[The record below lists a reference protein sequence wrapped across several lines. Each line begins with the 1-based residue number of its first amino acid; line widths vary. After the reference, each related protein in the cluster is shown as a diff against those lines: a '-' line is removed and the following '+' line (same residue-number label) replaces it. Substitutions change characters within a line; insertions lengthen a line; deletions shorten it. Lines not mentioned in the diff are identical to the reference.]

1 MRFILRFFGF
11 AAALGSLM
19 LVSGSLAAGILLWQ
33 LSADLPDHAELA
45 RYEPA
50 VTTRLHDADGTII
63 AEYARE
69 NRLYIPLAAVP
80 QRIVAAFLSAEDQ
93 HFYEHGGIDPK
104 GIGRAFLA
112 NLTSDAGRP
121 QGAST
126 ITQQVAKNL
135 LLSREQTYS
144 RKLKEILLAF
154 RIEETF
160 SKDRILELYLNEIY
174 FGMGHYGIASAAL
187 GYFDKSVHELS
198 LAEAAYLAA
207 LPKGPNNY
215 HPFRQPDAAVA
226 RRNWV
231 LERMAANGHIG
242 QEEADIAMEE
252 AFVVS
257 PRRVS
262 PHETQATYFAEEVR
276 RELAN
281 RYGEATLYEGGL
293 SVRTTL
299 DPKMQSA
306 ARKSLVDG
314 LVRFDESRGW
324 RGTETRL
331 ASIAGDW
338 GLVLAELP
346 ASEDIHPWQQAVV
359 LSVDAKGAHIGLRP
373 DRDAAGA
380 IEAARRKGRIAT
392 RGIRWTGKS
401 RVSDVLRIGDV
412 IHVEPIKKATNE
424 YRLRQI
430 PEISGGLVAMEPDTG
445 RIRAMVGGFSF
456 SRNEFNRVTQAWRQ
470 PGSTFK
476 AIVYAAALDSG
487 YTPSSLILDAPL
499 SIEQGAGQAP
509 WSPGNHN
516 GRYDGPSTL
525 RMGLERS
532 KNVMTVRLAREVGMP
547 LVSDYAR
554 RLGVQDD
561 LPPLLAM
568 SLGAGE
574 TTVLRMTTAY
584 AMFVNGGRY
593 IRPTLIEHIQDRH
606 GKTIFRH
613 DQRACTGCAAASWRN
628 QVVPRLADKAEQVID
643 PLTAYQV
650 TSLLEGVVERTLGRV
665 FSGFDR
671 PLAGKTG
678 TTNDAKDLWFVGS
691 TPELAVGVFLGYD
704 RPRSLGKSAYG
715 SVHAAPIVRAFLEQA
730 LAGTP
735 RTAFRVPA
743 GIKLVPVDPYTGR
756 RNVPGAGA
764 ILEAFKPGT
773 EPPLEE
779 LPASARIQF
788 DRQCAHH
795 LGEDETIHMM
805 REEQMTCALRP
816 RSSLAKPF
824 ERLST

>member
-1 MRFILRFFGF
+1 MHFVLRFLGF
-11 AAALGSLM
+11 ATALASLL
-19 LVSGSLAAGILLWQ
+19 LVSGSLAVGALLLH

-50 VTTRLHDADGTII
+50 VTTRLHAADGRII

-69 NRLYIPLAAVP
+69 NRLYLPLAAVP
-80 QRIVAAFLSAEDQ
+80 QRIVDAFLSAEDRN
-93 HFYEHGGIDPK
+93 FYEHNGIDPK
-104 GIGRAFLA
+104 GIGRALFA
-112 NLTSDAGRP
+112 NLAGDAGRP

-144 RKLKEILLAF
+144 RKIKEILLAF

-160 SKDRILELYLNEIY
+160 GKDRILELYLNEIY
-174 FGMGHYGIASAAL
+174 FGMGHYGVAAAAL

-215 HPFRQPDAAVA
+215 HPFRQPEAAIA

-231 LERMAANGHIG
+231 LERMAANGYVG
-242 QEEADIAMEE
+242 QEEADVAMEE

-257 PRRVS
+257 PRSVS
-262 PHETQATYFAEEVR
+262 PHETQAGYFAEEVR
-276 RELAN
+276 RELAS

-299 DPKMQSA
+299 DPKMQEA

-314 LVRFDESRGW
+314 LVRFDEARGW
-324 RGTETRL
+324 RGAETRL
-331 ASIAGDW
+331 ASVAGDW
-338 GLVLAELP
+338 GARLAELP
-346 ASEDIHPWQQAVV
+346 ALDDIRPWRQAVV
-359 LSVDAKGAHIGLRP
+359 LAVDAKGARIGLRP

-380 IEAARRKGRIAT
+380 VGTARLTGRITAQ
-392 RGIRWTGKS
+392 GIRWTRKS
-401 RVSDVLRIGDV
+401 RVGDVLRVGDV
-412 IHVEPIKKATNE
+412 IHAELVGKGSNE

-430 PEISGGLVAMEPDTG
+430 PEISGALVALEPDTG

-456 SRNEFNRVTQAWRQ
+456 SQNEFNRAIQAWRQ

-476 AIVYAAALDSG
+476 AIVYAAALDAG
-487 YTPSSLILDAPL
+487 YTPSSLVLDAPL
-499 SIEQGAGQAP
+499 SIDQGAAQAP

-525 RMGLERS
+525 RTGLERS
-532 KNVMTVRLAREVGMP
+532 KNVMTVRLARDVGMP
-547 LVSDYAR
+547 RVADYAR

-568 SLGAGE
+568 ALGSGE
-574 TTVLRMTTAY
+574 TTVLRMTAAY

-593 IRPTLIEHIQDRH
+593 IRPTLIDYIQDRH
-606 GKTIFRH
+606 GRTIFRH
-613 DQRACTGCAAASWRN
+613 DRRACSGCSASAWRN
-628 QVVPRLADKAEQVID
+628 QGIPKPADEAEQVID

-650 TSLLEGVVERTLGRV
+650 TSLLEGVVERTLPRV

-704 RPRSLGKSAYG
+704 RPRSLGRSAYG
-715 SVHAAPIVRAFLEQA
+715 SGHAAPIVRAFLEQA
-730 LAGTP
+730 LAGKP

-743 GIKLVPVDPYTGR
+743 GIKLIPVDPATGVR
-756 RNVPGAGA
+756 SASGAGA

-773 EPPLEE
+773 EPPDASPSPVAEPI
-779 LPASARIQF
+779 PADVPAREAYSPPGPIYF
-788 DRQCAHH
+788 R
-795 LGEDETIHMM
+795 
-805 REEQMTCALRP
+805 
-816 RSSLAKPF
+816 
-824 ERLST
+824 

>member
-1 MRFILRFFGF
+1 MRFVLRFFGF
-11 AAALGSLM
+11 AVTLASL
-19 LVSGSLAAGILLWQ
+19 LLISGSMAAGILLWH
-33 LSADLPDHAELA
+33 LSAGLPDHAELA

-50 VTTRLHDADGTII
+50 VTTRLHAADGRII

-69 NRLYIPLAAVP
+69 NRLYLSLSMVP
-80 QRIVAAFLSAEDQ
+80 QRVVAAFLSAEDR
-93 HFYEHGGIDPK
+93 HFYEHNGIDPK
-104 GIGRAFLA
+104 GIGRALLA
-112 NLTSDAGRP
+112 NLAGDAGRP

-144 RKLKEILLAF
+144 RKIKEIILAF

-160 SKDRILELYLNEIY
+160 SKERILELYLNEIY
-174 FGMGHYGIASAAL
+174 FGMGHYGIAAAAL

-215 HPFRQPDAAVA
+215 HPYRRREAAVA

-231 LERMAANGHIG
+231 LERMAANGTITPA
-242 QEEADIAMEE
+242 QAAAAMAEALT
-252 AFVVS
+252 VN
-257 PRRVS
+257 PRSVS
-262 PHETQATYFAEEVR
+262 PHEAQAGYFAEEVR
-276 RELAN
+276 RELAS
-281 RYGEATLYEGGL
+281 RYGEKTLYEGGL

-299 DPKMQSA
+299 DPKIQVA
-306 ARKSLVDG
+306 ARHSLVDG
-314 LVRFDESRGW
+314 LVRFDEARGW

-331 ASIAGDW
+331 PSVEGDW
-338 GLVLAELP
+338 GLRLAELP
-346 ASEDIHPWQQAVV
+346 AFEDIRPWQQAVV
-359 LSVDAKGAHIGLRP
+359 LAVDPKGARIGLRP
-373 DRDAAGA
+373 DQDAGGA
-380 IEAARRKGRIAT
+380 IEAARRTGRITAQ
-392 RGIRWTGKS
+392 GIRWTRKS
-401 RVSDVLRIGDV
+401 RVSDILRVGDV
-412 IHVEPIKKATNE
+412 IHVEPIRKGTAE

-430 PEISGGLVAMEPDTG
+430 PEISGALVALEPDTG

-456 SRNEFNRVTQAWRQ
+456 SQNEFNRVTQAWRQ

-476 AIVYAAALDSG
+476 AVVYAAALDSG
-487 YTPSSLILDAPL
+487 YTPSSLVLDAPL
-499 SIEQGAGQAP
+499 SIDQGAGQVP

-516 GRYDGPSTL
+516 GRYEGPSTL
-525 RMGLERS
+525 RVGLERS
-532 KNVMTVRLAREVGMP
+532 KNVMTVRLARDIGMP
-547 LVSDYAR
+547 LVAEYAR

-568 SLGAGE
+568 ALGAGE

-593 IRPTLIEHIQDRH
+593 VRPTLIEHIQDRH

-613 DQRACTGCAAASWRN
+613 DRRACSGCSASSWRN
-628 QVVPRLADKAEQVID
+628 QGVPSLEDRAEQVID

-650 TSLLEGVVERTLGRV
+650 TSLLEGVVERTLPRV
-665 FSGFDR
+665 FAGLGR

-715 SVHAAPIVRAFLEQA
+715 SVHAAPIVRAFLGQA
-730 LAGTP
+730 LAGKP
-735 RTAFRVPA
+735 PSVFRVPP
-743 GIKLVPVDPYTGR
+743 GIKLIPVDPRTGVR
-756 RNVPGAGA
+756 SASGAGA

-773 EPPLEE
+773 APPDAEPP
-779 LPASARIQF
+779 PAAGWGPA
-788 DRQCAHH
+788 DAP
-795 LGEDETIHMM
+795 T
-805 REEQMTCALRP
+805 REAYAPPGPVYLR
-816 RSSLAKPF
+816 
-824 ERLST
+824 

>member
-1 MRFILRFFGF
+1 MRFVLRFLGF
-11 AAALGSLM
+11 ATALASLV
-19 LVSGSLAAGILLWQ
+19 LVSGLLAVGILLWH

-50 VTTRLHDADGTII
+50 VTTRLHAADGRVI

-69 NRLYIPLAAVP
+69 NRLYLPLAAVP
-80 QRIVAAFLSAEDQ
+80 QRIVAAFLSAEDRD
-93 HFYEHGGIDPK
+93 FYEHNGIDPK
-104 GIGRAFLA
+104 GIGRALLA
-112 NLTSDAGRP
+112 NLAGDADRP

-144 RKLKEILLAF
+144 RKVKEILLAF
-154 RIEETF
+154 RIEESF

-174 FGMGHYGIASAAL
+174 FGMGHYGIAAAAL

-215 HPFRQPDAAVA
+215 HPFRQPEAAMA

-242 QEEADIAMEE
+242 RDEADVAMEE
-252 AFVVS
+252 AFVVN
-257 PRRVS
+257 PRSVS
-262 PHETQATYFAEEVR
+262 PHEIQAGYFAEEVR
-276 RELAN
+276 RELAH
-281 RYGEATLYEGGL
+281 RYGEAALYEGGL

-299 DPKMQSA
+299 DPRMQAA
-306 ARKSLVDG
+306 ARRSLIDG
-314 LVRFDESRGW
+314 LVRFDEARGW

-331 ASIAGDW
+331 ASVDGDW
-338 GLVLAELP
+338 GARLAELP
-346 ASEDIHPWQQAVV
+346 ALEDIRPWRQAVV
-359 LSVDAKGAHIGLRP
+359 LAVDAKGARVGLRP
-373 DRDAAGA
+373 DRDASGA
-380 IEAARRKGRIAT
+380 IEAARHTGRIASQ
-392 RGIRWTGKS
+392 GIRWTGKS
-401 RVSDVLRIGDV
+401 RVGDILRVGDV
-412 IHVEPIKKATNE
+412 VHVEPIKKATDG

-430 PEISGGLVAMEPDTG
+430 PEISGALVALEPDTG

-456 SRNEFNRVTQAWRQ
+456 SQNEFNRVTQAWRQ

-487 YTPSSLILDAPL
+487 YTPSSLALDAPL
-499 SIEQGAGQAP
+499 TIGQGAGQAP

-532 KNVMTVRLAREVGMP
+532 KNVMTVRLARDVGMP
-547 LVSDYAR
+547 RVANYAR
-554 RLGVQDD
+554 RLGIQDD

-568 SLGAGE
+568 ALGSGE

-593 IRPTLIEHIQDRH
+593 IRPTLIDHIQDRH

-613 DQRACTGCAAASWRN
+613 DRRACTGCATSSWRD
-628 QVVPRLADKAEQVID
+628 QGIPRLADDAEQVID

-650 TSLLEGVVERTLGRV
+650 ISLLEGVVERTLPRV

-704 RPRSLGKSAYG
+704 RPRSLGRSAYG

-730 LAGTP
+730 LAGKP
-735 RTAFRVPA
+735 DTAFRVPA
-743 GIKLVPVDPYTGR
+743 GIKLIPVDPHTGQR
-756 RNVPGAGA
+756 SGPGAGA

-773 EPPLEE
+773 EPPVAV
-779 LPASARIQF
+779 PAPVADRVPDDASARE
-788 DRQCAHH
+788 AYAPS
-795 LGEDETIHMM
+795 G
-805 REEQMTCALRP
+805 
-816 RSSLAKPF
+816 
-824 ERLST
+824 STYFR

>member
-1 MRFILRFFGF
+1 MRFVLRFSGF
-11 AAALGSLM
+11 AMALASLV
-19 LVSGSLAAGILLWQ
+19 LVSGSLAVGILLWH

-50 VTTRLHDADGTII
+50 VTTRLHAADGRII
-63 AEYARE
+63 AEYARQ
-69 NRLYIPLAAVP
+69 NRLYLPLAAVP
-80 QRIVAAFLSAEDQ
+80 QRIVAAFLSAEDR
-93 HFYEHGGIDPK
+93 HFYGHNGIDPR
-104 GIGRAFLA
+104 GIGRALLA
-112 NLTSDAGRP
+112 NLASDAGRP

-144 RKLKEILLAF
+144 RKIKEILLAF

-160 SKDRILELYLNEIY
+160 SKNRILELYLNEIY
-174 FGMGHYGIASAAL
+174 FGMGHYGVAAAAL

-215 HPFRQPDAAVA
+215 HPLRQPEAAMA

-231 LERMAANGHIG
+231 LERMAANGYIAQH
-242 QEEADIAMEE
+242 EADVAMEE
-252 AFVVS
+252 ALVIN
-257 PRRVS
+257 PRSVS
-262 PHETQATYFAEEVR
+262 PHETQAGYFAEEVR

-281 RYGEATLYEGGL
+281 RYGEAALYEGGL

-299 DPKMQSA
+299 DAKMQAS

-314 LVRFDESRGW
+314 LVRFDEARGW

-331 ASIAGDW
+331 VSVEGDW
-338 GLVLAELP
+338 GFQLAELP
-346 ASEDIHPWQQAVV
+346 ALEDIRPWQQAVV
-359 LSVDAKGAHIGLRP
+359 LSVDAKSARIGLRP
-373 DRDAAGA
+373 ERDVAGA
-380 IEAARRKGRIAT
+380 VEAARRTGRIT
-392 RGIRWTGKS
+392 GNGIRWTGKG
-401 RVSDVLRIGDV
+401 RVGDVLRVGDV
-412 IHVEPIKKATNE
+412 IHVEPTGKGANE
-424 YRLRQI
+424 YRLRQL
-430 PEISGGLVAMEPDTG
+430 PEVSGALVALEPDTG

-456 SRNEFNRVTQAWRQ
+456 SQNEFNRVTQAWRQ

-487 YTPSSLILDAPL
+487 YTPSSLVLDAPL
-499 SIEQGAGQAP
+499 SINQGVGQAP
-509 WSPGNHN
+509 WSPGNYN

-532 KNVMTVRLAREVGMP
+532 KNVMTVRLARDVGMP
-547 LVSDYAR
+547 LVADYAR

-568 SLGAGE
+568 ALGSGE

-606 GKTIFRH
+606 GETIFRH
-613 DQRACTGCAAASWRN
+613 DRRSCSGCSASSWRN
-628 QVVPRLADKAEQVID
+628 QNVPRLADKVEQVID

-650 TSLLEGVVERTLGRV
+650 TSLLEGVVERTLPRV

-704 RPRSLGKSAYG
+704 RPRSLGTSAYG
-715 SVHAAPIVRAFLEQA
+715 SGHAAPIVRAFLERA
-730 LAGTP
+730 LAGKP

-743 GIKLVPVDPYTGR
+743 GIKLIPVNPYTGGR
-756 RNVPGAGA
+756 SGPGSGA

-773 EPPLEE
+773 EPPIAEP
-779 LPASARIQF
+779 PAIADAMPADVPS
-788 DRQCAHH
+788 
-795 LGEDETIHMM
+795 
-805 REEQMTCALRP
+805 REAYSPP
-816 RSSLAKPF
+816 RSTYF
-824 ERLST
+824 Q

>member
-1 MRFILRFFGF
+1 MRFVLRFLGF
-11 AAALGSLM
+11 ATALVSLL
-19 LVSGSLAAGILLWQ
+19 LVSGSLAVGALLWH
-33 LSADLPDHAELA
+33 LSADLPDHAQLA

-50 VTTRLHDADGTII
+50 VTTRLHAADGRVI
-63 AEYARE
+63 AEYARQ
-69 NRLYIPLAAVP
+69 NRLYLPLAAVP
-80 QRIVAAFLSAEDQ
+80 QRIVAAFLSAEDR
-93 HFYEHGGIDPK
+93 HFYEHNGIDPK
-104 GIGRAFLA
+104 GIGRALLA
-112 NLTSDAGRP
+112 NLVGNAGRP

-154 RIEETF
+154 RIEQTF

-174 FGMGHYGIASAAL
+174 FGMGHYGIAAAAL

-215 HPFRQPDAAVA
+215 HPVRQPEAAMA

-231 LERMAANGHIG
+231 LERMAANGVIA
-242 QEEADIAMEE
+242 QDDADVAMEE
-252 AFVVS
+252 ALVVN
-257 PRRVS
+257 PRSVS
-262 PHETQATYFAEEVR
+262 PHEAQAGYFAEEVR
-276 RELAN
+276 RDLAN

-299 DPKMQSA
+299 DPRMQAA

-314 LVRFDESRGW
+314 LVRFDEARGW
-324 RGTETRL
+324 RGAETRL
-331 ASIAGDW
+331 ASVETDW
-338 GLVLAELP
+338 GARLAELP
-346 ASEDIHPWQQAVV
+346 AMEDIRPWRQAVV
-359 LSVDAKGAHIGLRP
+359 LAVDAKGARLGLRP
-373 DRDAAGA
+373 ERDATGVV
-380 IEAARRKGRIAT
+380 ETGRRTGRIASQ
-392 RGIRWTGKS
+392 GIRWTGKG
-401 RVSDVLRIGDV
+401 RVSDVLRVGDV
-412 IHVEPIKKATNE
+412 VHVEPIKKASDE

-430 PEISGGLVAMEPDTG
+430 PEISGALVALEPDNG

-456 SRNEFNRVTQAWRQ
+456 SQNEFNRVTQAWRQ

-476 AIVYAAALDSG
+476 PVVYAAALDSG
-487 YTPSSLILDAPL
+487 YTPSSLVLDAPL

-532 KNVMTVRLAREVGMP
+532 KNVMTVRLARDVGMP
-547 LVSDYAR
+547 RVSDYAR
-554 RLGVQDD
+554 RLGIQDD

-568 SLGAGE
+568 ALGSGE
-574 TTVLRMTTAY
+574 TTVLRMTAAY
-584 AMFVNGGRY
+584 AMVVNGGRY

-613 DQRACTGCAAASWRN
+613 DRRACTGCSASSWRD
-628 QVVPRLADKAEQVID
+628 QAAPRPADDTEPVID

-650 TSLLEGVVERTLGRV
+650 TSLLEGVVERTLPRV
-665 FSGFDR
+665 FSGYDR

-704 RPRSLGKSAYG
+704 RPRSLGKTAYG
-715 SVHAAPIVRAFLEQA
+715 AGHAAPIVRAFLEQA
-730 LAGTP
+730 LAGKP
-735 RTAFRVPA
+735 HTAFRVPA
-743 GIKLVPVDPYTGR
+743 GIKLIPVDPFTGTR
-756 RNVPGAGA
+756 SAPGAGA

-773 EPPLEE
+773 EPPAAAPPPVADGS
-779 LPASARIQF
+779 PADIRN
-788 DRQCAHH
+788 
-795 LGEDETIHMM
+795 
-805 REEQMTCALRP
+805 REAYAPSGPTYVR
-816 RSSLAKPF
+816 
-824 ERLST
+824 

>member
-1 MRFILRFFGF
+1 MRFVLRFFGF
-11 AAALGSLM
+11 ATALASLV
-19 LVSGSLAAGILLWQ
+19 LVSGSLAVGVLLWHV
-33 LSADLPDHAELA
+33 STDLPDHAELA

-50 VTTRLHDADGTII
+50 MTTRLHAADGRII

-69 NRLYIPLAAVP
+69 NRLYLPLSMVP
-80 QRIVAAFLSAEDQ
+80 KRIAAAFLAAEDQ
-93 HFYEHGGIDPK
+93 NFYDHNGIDPR
-104 GIGRAFLA
+104 GIGRAVLA
-112 NLTSDAGRP
+112 NLASDADRL

-135 LLSREQTYS
+135 LLSREQTYI
-144 RKLKEILLAF
+144 RKIKEILLAF

-160 SKDRILELYLNEIY
+160 GKNRILELYLNEIY
-174 FGMGHYGIASAAL
+174 FGMGHYGIAAAAL

-215 HPFRQPDAAVA
+215 HPFRHPEAAVA

-231 LERMAANGHIG
+231 LKRMAANGSI
-242 QEEADIAMEE
+242 EAHE
-252 AFVVS
+252 AAESMAKALVVNLR
-257 PRRVS
+257 PVS
-262 PHETQATYFAEEVR
+262 PHEPQAGYFAEEVR

-299 DPKMQSA
+299 DPKMQAA

-314 LVRFDESRGW
+314 LTRFDETRGW
-324 RGTETRL
+324 RGAETRL
-331 ASIAGDW
+331 AAVDGDW
-338 GLVLAELP
+338 GVRLAQLP
-346 ASEDIHPWQQAVV
+346 AFEDIHPWRQAVV
-359 LSVDAKGAHIGLRP
+359 LAVDAKGARIGLRP
-373 DRDAAGA
+373 DRDSGGGV
-380 IEAARRKGRIAT
+380 EAARRTGRITAQ
-392 RGIRWTGKS
+392 GIRWTRRT
-401 RVSDVLRIGDV
+401 RVNDVLRVGDV
-412 IHVEPIKKATNE
+412 VHVEQIGKASGE

-430 PEISGGLVAMEPDTG
+430 PEISGALVALEPDTG

-456 SRNEFNRVTQAWRQ
+456 SQNEFNRVTQAWRQ

-499 SIEQGAGQAP
+499 SIPQGPGQTP
-509 WSPGNHN
+509 WSPSNHN

-525 RMGLERS
+525 RSGLERS
-532 KNVMTVRLAREVGMP
+532 KNVMTVRIARDVGMP
-547 LVSDYAR
+547 LVADYAR

-568 SLGAGE
+568 ALGAGE

-593 IRPTLIEHIQDRH
+593 IRPTLIDHIQDRR

-613 DQRACTGCAAASWRN
+613 DRRRCPACSASSWRN
-628 QVVPRLADKAEQVID
+628 QDVPRLSDRAEQIVD

-650 TSLLEGVVERTLGRV
+650 TSLLEGVVERTLPRV
-665 FSGFDR
+665 FSGFGR

-691 TPELAVGVFLGYD
+691 TPDLAVGVYLGYD

-715 SVHAAPIVRAFLEQA
+715 AAHAAPIARAFLNRA
-730 LAGTP
+730 LADRP
-735 RTAFRVPA
+735 QAAFRVPP
-743 GIKLVPVDPYTGR
+743 GIKLIPVDPFTGKR
-756 RNVPGAGA
+756 SIPDRGA

-773 EPPLEE
+773 EPPTAEPPPVADRDPAD
-779 LPASARIQF
+779 LPAREAYAPPRP
-788 DRQCAHH
+788 
-795 LGEDETIHMM
+795 IHF
-805 REEQMTCALRP
+805 R
-816 RSSLAKPF
+816 
-824 ERLST
+824 

>member
-1 MRFILRFFGF
+1 MRFVLRFFGF
-11 AAALGSLM
+11 AVALASLL
-19 LVSGSLAAGILLWQ
+19 LVSVSLAVGVLLWH
-33 LSADLPDHAELA
+33 LSANLPDHAELA

-50 VTTRLHDADGTII
+50 TTTRLHAADGRVI

-69 NRLYIPLAAVP
+69 NRLYLPLGAVP
-80 QRIVAAFLSAEDQ
+80 GRIVAAFLSAEDR
-93 HFYEHGGIDPK
+93 HFYEHNGIDPK
-104 GIGRAFLA
+104 GIGRALLA
-112 NLTSDAGRP
+112 NFAGTAGRP

-144 RKLKEILLAF
+144 RKIKEILLAF

-174 FGMGHYGIASAAL
+174 FGMGHYGIAAAAL
-187 GYFDKSVHELS
+187 GYFDKSVQELS

-215 HPFRQPDAAVA
+215 HPFRQPEAAMA

-231 LERMAANGHIG
+231 LERMAANGYIAQH
-242 QEEADIAMEE
+242 EADGAMEE

-257 PRRVS
+257 PRSVS
-262 PHETQATYFAEEVR
+262 PHETQAGYFAEEVR

-281 RYGEATLYEGGL
+281 RYGEAALYEGGL

-299 DPKMQSA
+299 DPKMQA
-306 ARKSLVDG
+306 VARKSLVDG
-314 LVRFDESRGW
+314 LVRFDEARGW
-324 RGTETRL
+324 RGTETHL
-331 ASIAGDW
+331 TSVEGDW
-338 GLVLAELP
+338 GARLAELP
-346 ASEDIHPWQQAVV
+346 AFEDIRPWQQAVV
-359 LSVDAKGAHIGLRP
+359 LTVDAKGARIGLRP
-373 DRDAAGA
+373 DRDATGSV
-380 IEAARRKGRIAT
+380 ETARRTGRIVS

-401 RVSDVLRIGDV
+401 RANDVLRVGDV
-412 IHVEPIKKATNE
+412 VHVEPISKASKE

-430 PEISGGLVAMEPDTG
+430 PEISGALVALEPDTG

-456 SRNEFNRVTQAWRQ
+456 SQNEFNRVTQAWRQ

-476 AIVYAAALDSG
+476 AVVYAAALDNG
-487 YTPSSLILDAPL
+487 YTPSSLVLDAPL

-532 KNVMTVRLAREVGMP
+532 KNVMTVRLARDIGMP

-568 SLGAGE
+568 ALGAGE

-584 AMFVNGGRY
+584 AMFVNGGRH
-593 IRPTLIEHIQDRH
+593 IRPTLIDYIQDRH
-606 GKTIFRH
+606 GTTIFRH
-613 DQRACTGCAAASWRN
+613 DRRTCTGCAAPSWRD
-628 QVVPRLADKAEQVID
+628 QGLPKLADQTEQIID

-650 TSLLEGVVERTLGRV
+650 TSLLEGVVERTLPRV

-704 RPRSLGKSAYG
+704 RPRSLGRSAYG
-715 SVHAAPIVRAFLEQA
+715 SGHAAPIVRAFLEQA
-730 LAGTP
+730 LAGRP
-735 RTAFRVPA
+735 QASFRVPA
-743 GIKLVPVDPYTGR
+743 GIKLIPVDPHTGGR
-756 RNVPGAGA
+756 RAPGAGV

-773 EPPLEE
+773 EPPAAAPSPVADWG
-779 LPASARIQF
+779 PADIPAQEAYAPSGPTYFR
-788 DRQCAHH
+788 
-795 LGEDETIHMM
+795 
-805 REEQMTCALRP
+805 
-816 RSSLAKPF
+816 
-824 ERLST
+824 

>member
-1 MRFILRFFGF
+1 MRFILRFLGF
-11 AAALGSLM
+11 SIALASLL
-19 LVSGSLAAGILLWQ
+19 LVSGALGIGVLLWH
-33 LSADLPDHAELA
+33 LAADLPDHAELA
-45 RYEPA
+45 RHQPA
-50 VTTRLHDADGTII
+50 VTTRLHAADGRVI

-69 NRLYIPLAAVP
+69 NRLYLPLAAVP
-80 QRIVAAFLSAEDQ
+80 QRIVTAFLSAEDR
-93 HFYEHGGIDPK
+93 HFYEHNGIDPK
-104 GIGRAFLA
+104 GIGRALLA
-112 NLTSDAGRP
+112 NLASDAGRP

-144 RKLKEILLAF
+144 RKIKEILLAF

-174 FGMGHYGIASAAL
+174 FGMGHYGIAAAAL

-207 LPKGPNNY
+207 LPKGSNNY
-215 HPFRQPDAAVA
+215 HPFRQPEAAMA

-231 LERMAANGHIG
+231 LERMAANGYITQH
-242 QEEADIAMEE
+242 EADVAMEE
-252 AFVVS
+252 ALVVN
-257 PRRVS
+257 PRSVS
-262 PHETQATYFAEEVR
+262 LHETQAGYFAEEVR

-281 RYGEATLYEGGL
+281 RYGEAALYEGGL

-299 DPKMQSA
+299 DPKMQVA
-306 ARKSLVDG
+306 ARRSLVDG
-314 LVRFDESRGW
+314 LVRFDEARGW
-324 RGTETRL
+324 RRSETRL
-331 ASIAGDW
+331 ASVEGDW
-338 GLVLAELP
+338 GARLAELP
-346 ASEDIHPWQQAVV
+346 AFEDIRPWQQAVV
-359 LSVDAKGAHIGLRP
+359 LSVDAKGARIGLRP
-373 DRDAAGA
+373 NRDAAGSV
-380 IEAARRKGRIAT
+380 ETARRTGWIASQ
-392 RGIRWTGKS
+392 GIRWTGKS
-401 RVSDVLRIGDV
+401 RVSDVLRIGDIV
-412 IHVEPIKKATNE
+412 HVEPIRKASDE

-430 PEISGGLVAMEPDTG
+430 PEISGALVALEPDTG

-456 SRNEFNRVTQAWRQ
+456 SHNEFNRGTRAWRQ

-476 AIVYAAALDSG
+476 AIVYAAALDNG
-487 YTPSSLILDAPL
+487 YTPSSLVLDAPL
-499 SIEQGAGQAP
+499 SLEQGAGQAP

-532 KNVMTVRLAREVGMP
+532 KNVMTVRLARDVGMP
-547 LVSDYAR
+547 PVSDYAR
-554 RLGVQDD
+554 RFGIHDD

-568 SLGAGE
+568 ALGSGE

-593 IRPTLIEHIQDRH
+593 IRPTLIDHIQDRH
-606 GKTIFRH
+606 GKTVFRH
-613 DQRACTGCAAASWRN
+613 DRRACSGCAVPSWHNQAA
-628 QVVPRLADKAEQVID
+628 PRLIDDAEQVVD

-650 TSLLEGVVERTLGRV
+650 TSLMEGVVERTLPRV

-704 RPRSLGKSAYG
+704 RPRSLGRSAYG
-715 SVHAAPIVRAFLEQA
+715 SNHAAPIVRAFLEQA
-730 LAGTP
+730 LAGKP

-743 GIKLVPVDPYTGR
+743 GIKLVPVDPYTGER
-756 RNVPGAGA
+756 SAPGSGA

-773 EPPLEE
+773 EPPAAEPPPVAEWDPSE
-779 LPASARIQF
+779 LPA
-788 DRQCAHH
+788 
-795 LGEDETIHMM
+795 
-805 REEQMTCALRP
+805 REAYSPPGPTYFR
-816 RSSLAKPF
+816 
-824 ERLST
+824 

>member
-1 MRFILRFFGF
+1 MRYVLRFFGF
-11 AAALGSLM
+11 ATTLASLIM
-19 LVSGSLAAGILLWQ
+19 ISGALAAGLLLWR

-50 VTTRLHDADGTII
+50 TTTRLHAADGRII

-69 NRLYIPLAAVP
+69 NRLYLPLSSVP
-80 QRIVAAFLSAEDQ
+80 QRIVAAFLSAEDR
-93 HFYEHGGIDPK
+93 HFYEHNGIDPK
-104 GIGRAFLA
+104 GIGRALLA
-112 NLTSDAGRP
+112 NLASDASRP

-144 RKLKEILLAF
+144 RKIKEVLLAF

-174 FGMGHYGIASAAL
+174 FGMGHYGIAAAAL
-187 GYFDKSVHELS
+187 GYFDKSVHELD

-215 HPFRQPDAAVA
+215 HPLRQPEAAMT

-231 LERMAANGHIG
+231 LERMAANGYIG
-242 QEEADIAMEE
+242 QDEAEVAMEE
-252 AFVVS
+252 PLVVS
-257 PRRVS
+257 PRSVS
-262 PHETQATYFAEEVR
+262 PHEAQAGYFAEEVR

-281 RYGEATLYEGGL
+281 RYGEAKLYEGGL

-299 DPKMQSA
+299 DPKMQAA

-314 LVRFDESRGW
+314 LVRFDEARGW

-331 ASIAGDW
+331 ASVEGDW
-338 GLVLAELP
+338 GARLAELP
-346 ASEDIHPWQQAVV
+346 ALEDIHPWRQAVV
-359 LSVDAKGAHIGLRP
+359 LAIDAKSARIGLRP
-373 DRDAAGA
+373 DRGPGGA
-380 IEAARRKGRIAT
+380 IEPARRTGWVT
-392 RGIRWTGKS
+392 GQGIRWTRKS
-401 RVSDVLRIGDV
+401 RVKDILRVGDV
-412 IHVEPIKKATNE
+412 IHVEPLGKTPGQ

-430 PEISGGLVAMEPDTG
+430 PEISGALVALEPDTG

-456 SRNEFNRVTQAWRQ
+456 SQNEFNRVTQAWRQ

-476 AIVYAAALDSG
+476 ALVYAAALDNG

-499 SIEQGAGQAP
+499 SIGQGPGQAP
-509 WSPGNHN
+509 WSPSNHN

-532 KNVMTVRLAREVGMP
+532 KNVMTVRLARDIGMP
-547 LVSDYAR
+547 IITDYTR

-568 SLGAGE
+568 ALGAGE

-593 IRPTLIEHIQDRH
+593 IRPTMIEHIQDRY

-613 DQRACTGCAAASWRN
+613 DRRTCIGCQAPAWRN
-628 QVVPRLADKAEQVID
+628 QAAPRLAGEVEQVID
-643 PLTAYQV
+643 PLSAYQV
-650 TSLLEGVVERTLGRV
+650 TSLLEGVVERTLPRV

-715 SVHAAPIVRAFLEQA
+715 SVHAAPIVRAFLDRA
-730 LAGTP
+730 LAGKP
-735 RTAFRVPA
+735 PTAFRVPA
-743 GIKLVPVDPYTGR
+743 GIKLIPVDPYTGER
-756 RNVPGAGA
+756 RPSGQGA

-773 EPPLEE
+773 EPP
-779 LPASARIQF
+779 F
-788 DRQCAHH
+788 
-795 LGEDETIHMM
+795 
-805 REEQMTCALRP
+805 
-816 RSSLAKPF
+816 AKPAPVA
-824 ERLST
+824 EQEPSGIPAQEAYAPAWPSYIR

>member
-1 MRFILRFFGF
+1 MRFVLRFLGF
-11 AAALGSLM
+11 VTALASLL
-19 LVSGSLAAGILLWQ
+19 LVGGALAVGTLLWH

-50 VTTRLHDADGTII
+50 VTTRLHAADGRII

-69 NRLYIPLAAVP
+69 NRLYLPLSAVP
-80 QRIVAAFLSAEDQ
+80 QRIVAAFLSAEDR

-104 GIGRAFLA
+104 GIGRALLA
-112 NLTSDAGRP
+112 NLASDAGRP

-144 RKLKEILLAF
+144 RKIKEILLAF

-174 FGMGHYGIASAAL
+174 FGMGHYGIAAAAL

-198 LAEAAYLAA
+198 LAEAAYLAS

-215 HPFRQPDAAVA
+215 HPFRQPEAAMA

-231 LERMAANGHIG
+231 LERMATNGYIKRD
-242 QEEADIAMEE
+242 EAEVAMEE
-252 AFVVS
+252 AFVVN
-257 PRRVS
+257 PRSVS
-262 PHETQATYFAEEVR
+262 PHETQAGYFAEEVR

-299 DPKMQSA
+299 DPKMQAA
-306 ARKSLVDG
+306 ARRSLVDG
-314 LVRFDESRGW
+314 LVRFDEARGW

-331 ASIAGDW
+331 TSVEGDW
-338 GLVLAELP
+338 GLQLAELP
-346 ASEDIHPWQQAVV
+346 AFADIRPWQQAVV
-359 LSVDAKGAHIGLRP
+359 LSVDAKGARIGLRP
-373 DRDAAGA
+373 DRDLAGSV
-380 IEAARRKGRIAT
+380 ETARRTGRIA
-392 RGIRWTGKS
+392 RQGIRWTGKG
-401 RVSDVLRIGDV
+401 RVSDVLRVGDV
-412 IHVEPIKKATNE
+412 IHVEPIRKASTE
-424 YRLRQI
+424 YRLRQV
-430 PEISGGLVAMEPDTG
+430 PEISGALVALEPDTG

-456 SRNEFNRVTQAWRQ
+456 SQNEFNRVTQAWRQ

-487 YTPSSLILDAPL
+487 YTPSSLVLDAPL
-499 SIEQGAGQAP
+499 SIDQGPGRAP

-532 KNVMTVRLAREVGMP
+532 KNVMTVRLARDVGMP
-547 LVSDYAR
+547 LVSDYTR

-568 SLGAGE
+568 ALGSGE
-574 TTVLRMTTAY
+574 TTVLRMTSAY

-593 IRPTLIEHIQDRH
+593 IRPTLIDHIQDRH

-613 DQRACTGCAAASWRN
+613 DRRACSGCAASSWRN
-628 QVVPRLADKAEQVID
+628 QAPPRLADKAEQVID

-650 TSLLEGVVERTLGRV
+650 TSLLEGVVERTLPRV

-704 RPRSLGKSAYG
+704 RPRSLGRSAYG
-715 SVHAAPIVRAFLEQA
+715 STHAAPIVRTFLEQA
-730 LAGTP
+730 LAGKP

-743 GIKLVPVDPYTGR
+743 GIKLIPVDPYTGTR
-756 RNVPGAGA
+756 SSPGAGA

-773 EPPLEE
+773 EPPAAAPPPVADWA
-779 LPASARIQF
+779 PADVPAREAYAPPGPSYF
-788 DRQCAHH
+788 R
-795 LGEDETIHMM
+795 
-805 REEQMTCALRP
+805 
-816 RSSLAKPF
+816 
-824 ERLST
+824 

>member
-1 MRFILRFFGF
+1 MRFVLRFLGF
-11 AAALGSLM
+11 ATTLTSLV
-19 LVSGSLAAGILLWQ
+19 LISGSLAVGTLLWH

-50 VTTRLHDADGTII
+50 VTTRLHAADGRII
-63 AEYARE
+63 AEFARE
-69 NRLYIPLAAVP
+69 NRLYLPLTAIP
-80 QRIVAAFLSAEDQ
+80 QRIVAAFLSAEDR
-93 HFYEHGGIDPK
+93 HFYEHNGIDPK
-104 GIGRAFLA
+104 GIARALLA
-112 NLTSDAGRP
+112 NLASNEDRP

-144 RKLKEILLAF
+144 RKIKEILLAF
-154 RIEETF
+154 RIEEAF

-174 FGMGHYGIASAAL
+174 FGMGRYGIAAAAL
-187 GYFDKSVHELS
+187 GYFDKSVHELT

-215 HPFRQPDAAVA
+215 HPFRRPEAAMA

-231 LERMAANGHIG
+231 LERMAANGYIA
-242 QEEADIAMEE
+242 QDEADEAMEE
-252 AFVVS
+252 AFVIDHRS
-257 PRRVS
+257 VS
-262 PHETQATYFAEEVR
+262 PHETHAGYFAEEVR
-276 RELAN
+276 RELAS

-299 DPKMQSA
+299 DPKMQAA

-314 LVRFDESRGW
+314 LVRFDEARGW
-324 RGTETRL
+324 RGAGARL
-331 ASIAGDW
+331 ASIDGDW
-338 GLVLAELP
+338 GQRLAELP
-346 ASEDIHPWQQAVV
+346 AFEDIHPWQQAVV
-359 LSVDAKGAHIGLRP
+359 LAVDVKGARIGLRP
-373 DRDAAGA
+373 DRDGTGA
-380 IEAARRKGRIAT
+380 VETGRRTGRIASQ
-392 RGIRWTGKS
+392 GIRWTGKS
-401 RVSDVLRIGDV
+401 RMDDVLRVGDV
-412 IHVEPIKKATNE
+412 VHVEPIEKLSSK

-430 PEISGGLVAMEPDTG
+430 PEISGALVALEPDTG

-456 SRNEFNRVTQAWRQ
+456 SQNEFNRVTQAWRQ

-476 AIVYAAALDSG
+476 AVVYAAALDSG
-487 YTPSSLILDAPL
+487 YTPSSLVLDAPL
-499 SIEQGAGQAP
+499 SIEQGAGRAP

-525 RMGLERS
+525 RVGLERS
-532 KNVMTVRLAREVGMP
+532 KNVMTVRLARDVGMP

-568 SLGAGE
+568 ALGSGE

-593 IRPTLIEHIQDRH
+593 IRPTLIERVQDRH
-606 GKTIFRH
+606 GTTIFRH
-613 DQRACTGCAAASWRN
+613 DRRACLACSAPSWHN
-628 QVVPRLADKAEQVID
+628 QGAPKLTEDTEQVID

-650 TSLLEGVVERTLGRV
+650 TSLLEGVVERTLPRV
-665 FSGFDR
+665 FSGLNR

-704 RPRSLGKSAYG
+704 RPRSLGRSAYG
-715 SVHAAPIVRAFLEQA
+715 SRYAAPIVRAFLEQA
-730 LAGTP
+730 LADKP

-743 GIKLVPVDPYTGR
+743 GIKLIPVDPDTGMR
-756 RNVPGAGA
+756 SAPGAGA

-773 EPPLEE
+773 EPPDAAPP
-779 LPASARIQF
+779 PAAGQFPAEVPAREAFAPPGITYF
-788 DRQCAHH
+788 R
-795 LGEDETIHMM
+795 
-805 REEQMTCALRP
+805 
-816 RSSLAKPF
+816 
-824 ERLST
+824 

>member
-1 MRFILRFFGF
+1 MRFVLRFLGF
-11 AAALGSLM
+11 ATALASLL
-19 LVSGSLAAGILLWQ
+19 LVSGSLTVGILLWH
-33 LSADLPDHAELA
+33 LSADLPDHAELT

-50 VTTRLHDADGTII
+50 VTTRLHAADGRII

-69 NRLYIPLAAVP
+69 NRLYLPLEAMP
-80 QRIVAAFLSAEDQ
+80 QRIVAAFLSAEDR
-93 HFYEHGGIDPK
+93 HFYEHNGIDPK
-104 GIGRAFLA
+104 GIGRALLA
-112 NLTSDAGRP
+112 NLASDAARP

-144 RKLKEILLAF
+144 RKIKEILLAF

-174 FGMGHYGIASAAL
+174 FGMGHYGIAAAAL

-198 LAEAAYLAA
+198 LTEAAYLAA

-215 HPFRQPDAAVA
+215 HPFRQPEAAIA

-231 LERMAANGHIG
+231 LERMAANGYIG
-242 QEEADIAMEE
+242 QEEADVATEE
-252 AFVVS
+252 AFVVNLRS
-257 PRRVS
+257 VS
-262 PHETQATYFAEEVR
+262 PHETQAGYFAEEVR

-299 DPKMQSA
+299 DPTMQAA

-314 LVRFDESRGW
+314 LVRFDEARGW

-331 ASIAGDW
+331 ASVEGDW
-338 GLVLAELP
+338 GVKLTELP
-346 ASEDIHPWQQAVV
+346 TCEDIRPWQQAVV
-359 LSVDAKGAHIGLRP
+359 LAVDAKGARIGLRP
-373 DRDAAGA
+373 DRDVTGA
-380 IEAARRKGRIAT
+380 IETARRTGRIAS
-392 RGIRWTGKS
+392 RGIRWSGQS
-401 RVSDVLRIGDV
+401 RVSDVLRVGDIV
-412 IHVEPIKKATNE
+412 HVEPIKKASNE
-424 YRLRQI
+424 YRLRQV
-430 PEISGGLVAMEPDTG
+430 PEISGALVALEPDTG
-445 RIRAMVGGFSF
+445 RIRAMVGGFS
-456 SRNEFNRVTQAWRQ
+456 SSQNEFNRVTQAWRQ

-476 AIVYAAALDSG
+476 ALVYAAALDNG
-487 YTPSSLILDAPL
+487 YTPSSLVLDAPL
-499 SIEQGAGQAP
+499 SIDQGTGQAP

-532 KNVMTVRLAREVGMP
+532 KNVMTVRLARDVGMP

-561 LPPLLAM
+561 LPPRLAM
-568 SLGAGE
+568 ALGAGE
-574 TTVLRMTTAY
+574 TTVLRMTSAY
-584 AMFVNGGRY
+584 AMFVNGGRHV
-593 IRPTLIEHIQDRH
+593 RPTLIEHIQNRH

-613 DQRACTGCAAASWRN
+613 DRRACSGCAALSWRN
-628 QVVPRLADKAEQVID
+628 QGIPRLADKAEQAID

-650 TSLLEGVVERTLGRV
+650 TSLLEGVVERTLPKV
-665 FSGFDR
+665 FSGFGR

-704 RPRSLGKSAYG
+704 RPRSLGRSAYG
-715 SVHAAPIVRAFLEQA
+715 SGHAAPIVRAFLEQA
-730 LAGTP
+730 LAGKP

-743 GIKLVPVDPYTGR
+743 GIKLIPVDPYTGDR
-756 RNVPGAGA
+756 SALGAGT

-773 EPPLEE
+773 EPPATA
-779 LPASARIQF
+779 LPPISNWSPADVPAREAYAPPGPSYF
-788 DRQCAHH
+788 R
-795 LGEDETIHMM
+795 
-805 REEQMTCALRP
+805 
-816 RSSLAKPF
+816 
-824 ERLST
+824 

>member
-1 MRFILRFFGF
+1 MRFVLRFFGF
-11 AAALGSLM
+11 TMALASLL
-19 LVSGSLAAGILLWQ
+19 LVSGSLAIGTLLWR

-50 VTTRLHDADGTII
+50 VTTRLHAADGRVI

-69 NRLYIPLAAVP
+69 NRLYLPLATVP
-80 QRIVAAFLSAEDQ
+80 QRIVAAFLSAEDR
-93 HFYEHGGIDPK
+93 HFYEHNGIDPR
-104 GIGRAFLA
+104 GIGRALLA
-112 NLTSDAGRP
+112 NLASDADRP

-135 LLSREQTYS
+135 LLSREQTYT
-144 RKLKEILLAF
+144 RKIKEILLAF
-154 RIEETF
+154 RIEEAF

-174 FGMGHYGIASAAL
+174 FGMGRYGIAAAAL

-215 HPFRQPDAAVA
+215 HPFRQPEAAMA

-231 LERMAANGHIG
+231 LGRMAANGHIA
-242 QEEADIAMEE
+242 QDEADVAMEE
-252 AFVVS
+252 ALVVN
-257 PRRVS
+257 PRSVS
-262 PHETQATYFAEEVR
+262 PHEIQAGYFAEEVR

-299 DPKMQSA
+299 DPRMQAA

-314 LVRFDESRGW
+314 LVRFDEARGW

-331 ASIAGDW
+331 ASVDGDW
-338 GLVLAELP
+338 GTRLAELP
-346 ASEDIHPWQQAVV
+346 AYEDIHPWRQAVV
-359 LSVDAKGAHIGLRP
+359 LTVDAKDARIGLRP

-380 IEAARRKGRIAT
+380 VEAARHPGRIT
-392 RGIRWTGKS
+392 SEGIRWTGKG
-401 RVSDVLRIGDV
+401 RVGDVLRVGDV
-412 IHVEPIKKATNE
+412 IHVEPIRKASNE
-424 YRLRQI
+424 YRLRQV
-430 PEISGGLVAMEPDTG
+430 PEISGALVALEPDTG

-487 YTPSSLILDAPL
+487 YTPSSLVLDAPL

-532 KNVMTVRLAREVGMP
+532 KNVMTVRLARDVGMP

-568 SLGAGE
+568 ALGSGE

-613 DQRACTGCAAASWRN
+613 DRRACSGCAVPSWRN
-628 QVVPRLADKAEQVID
+628 QGTPRLADDAEQLID

-650 TSLLEGVVERTLGRV
+650 TSLLEGVVERTLPKV
-665 FSGFDR
+665 FSGLNR

-704 RPRSLGKSAYG
+704 RPRSLGRSAYG
-715 SVHAAPIVRAFLEQA
+715 SGHAAPIVRAFLERA
-730 LAGTP
+730 LAGRP
-735 RTAFRVPA
+735 RTAFRVPV
-743 GIKLVPVDPYTGR
+743 GIKLIPVDPHTGTR
-756 RNVPGAGA
+756 SAFGAGA

-773 EPPLEE
+773 EPPTVESPPVAE
-779 LPASARIQF
+779 WDPADVP
-788 DRQCAHH
+788 DREAYAPP
-795 LGEDETIHMM
+795 GPTYF
-805 REEQMTCALRP
+805 R
-816 RSSLAKPF
+816 
-824 ERLST
+824 

>member
-1 MRFILRFFGF
+1 MRFVLRFFGF
-11 AAALGSLM
+11 ATALASLL
-19 LVSGSLAAGILLWQ
+19 LVSGLLVAGMVFCQ
-33 LSADLPDHAELA
+33 LSSDLPNHAELA

-50 VTTRLHDADGTII
+50 LTTRLHASDGRII

-69 NRLYIPLAAVP
+69 NRLFLPLAAMP
-80 QRIVAAFLSAEDQ
+80 QRIIAAFLSAEDR
-93 HFYEHGGIDPK
+93 HFYEHNGIDPM
-104 GIGRAFLA
+104 GIGRALLA
-112 NLTSDAGRP
+112 NLVSAAGRP

-154 RIEETF
+154 RIEEAF

-174 FGMGHYGIASAAL
+174 FGMGHYGIAAAAL

-198 LAEAAYLAA
+198 LAETAYLAA

-215 HPFRQPDAAVA
+215 HPFRQPEAAMA

-231 LERMAANGHIG
+231 LERMAANGYVA
-242 QEEADIAMEE
+242 QDEVAVAMEE
-252 AFVVS
+252 ALVAA
-257 PRRVS
+257 PRSVS
-262 PHETQATYFAEEVR
+262 PHETQAGYFAEEVR

-281 RYGEATLYEGGL
+281 RYGDATLYEGGL

-299 DPKMQSA
+299 APKMQAA
-306 ARKSLVDG
+306 ARRSLVDG
-314 LVRFDESRGW
+314 LVRFDEARGW
-324 RGTETRL
+324 RGAGTRL

-338 GLVLAELP
+338 GASLTELP
-346 ASEDIHPWQQAVV
+346 ALEDIHPWQQAVV
-359 LSVDAKGAHIGLRP
+359 LAVDGKEARIGLRP
-373 DRDAAGA
+373 DRDLTGA
-380 IEAARRKGRIAT
+380 VEARRRIGRIAL
-392 RGIRWTGKS
+392 RGVRWTGKG
-401 RVSDVLRIGDV
+401 RVSDVLRVGDV
-412 IHVEPIKKATNE
+412 VHVEPIKKASEE

-430 PEISGGLVAMEPDTG
+430 PEISGALVALEPDTG

-456 SRNEFNRVTQAWRQ
+456 SQNEFNRVTQAWRQ

-476 AIVYAAALDSG
+476 AIVYAAALDAG
-487 YTPSSLILDAPL
+487 YTPSSLVLDAPL
-499 SIEQGAGQAP
+499 SIDQGAGQAP
-509 WSPGNHN
+509 WSPSNHN

-525 RMGLERS
+525 RLGLERS
-532 KNVMTVRLAREVGMP
+532 KNVMTVRLARDLGMP
-547 LVSDYAR
+547 RVADYTR

-568 SLGAGE
+568 ALGAGE

-593 IRPTLIEHIQDRH
+593 IRPTLIEHIQNRN

-613 DQRACTGCAAASWRN
+613 DRRACSGCSVSSWRN
-628 QVVPRLADKAEQVID
+628 HGGPRLAEDTEQVID

-650 TSLLEGVVERTLGRV
+650 TSLLEGVVERTLPRV
-665 FSGFDR
+665 FSGFNR

-704 RPRSLGKSAYG
+704 RPRSLGRSAYG
-715 SVHAAPIVRAFLEQA
+715 SGHAAPIARAFLEQA

-735 RTAFRVPA
+735 PTAFRVPT
-743 GIKLVPVDPYTGR
+743 GIKLIPVDPFTGER
-756 RNVPGAGA
+756 SAPGRG

-773 EPPLEE
+773 EPPVSKS
-779 LPASARIQF
+779 PAIA
-788 DRQCAHH
+788 
-795 LGEDETIHMM
+795 DEMPTDSPTW
-805 REEQMTCALRP
+805 EAYAPPRP
-816 RSSLAKPF
+816 TYFR
-824 ERLST
+824 

>member
-1 MRFILRFFGF
+1 MRFVLRLLGF
-11 AAALGSLM
+11 ATALASLL
-19 LVSGSLAAGILLWQ
+19 LVSGSLAVGILLWH

-50 VTTRLHDADGTII
+50 VTTRLHAADGRII

-69 NRLYIPLAAVP
+69 NRLYLPLAAMP
-80 QRIVAAFLSAEDQ
+80 QRIVAAFLSAEDR
-93 HFYEHGGIDPK
+93 HFYEHNGIDPK
-104 GIGRAFLA
+104 GIGRALLA
-112 NLTSDAGRP
+112 NLASDTSRP

-144 RKLKEILLAF
+144 RKIKEILLAF

-174 FGMGHYGIASAAL
+174 FGMGHYGIAAAAL

-215 HPFRQPDAAVA
+215 HPFRQPEAAMT

-231 LERMAANGHIG
+231 LDRMAANGHIG
-242 QEEADIAMEE
+242 WEEANVAMEE
-252 AFVVS
+252 AFVLN
-257 PRRVS
+257 PRSVS
-262 PHETQATYFAEEVR
+262 PHATQAGYFAEEVR

-299 DPKMQSA
+299 DPKMQAA

-314 LVRFDESRGW
+314 LVRFDEGRGW
-324 RGTETRL
+324 RGAETQL
-331 ASIAGDW
+331 VSVDGDW
-338 GLVLAELP
+338 GARIGELP
-346 ASEDIHPWQQAVV
+346 ALEDIHPWQQAVV
-359 LSVDAKGAHIGLRP
+359 LAVDGKGARIGLRP
-373 DRDAAGA
+373 DRDVTGA
-380 IEAARRKGRIAT
+380 NKAARRTGRIASQ
-392 RGIRWTGKS
+392 GIRWTGKS
-401 RVSDVLRIGDV
+401 RVSDVLRVGDV
-412 IHVEPIKKATNE
+412 VHVEPMKIASNE

-430 PEISGGLVAMEPDTG
+430 PEVSGALVALEPDTG

-456 SRNEFNRVTQAWRQ
+456 SQNEFNRVTQAWRQ

-487 YTPSSLILDAPL
+487 YTPSSLVLDAPL
-499 SIEQGAGQAP
+499 SVDQGVGRAP

-532 KNVMTVRLAREVGMP
+532 KNVMTVRLARDLGMP
-547 LVSDYAR
+547 LVADYTR

-568 SLGAGE
+568 ALGAGE

-584 AMFVNGGRY
+584 ATFVNGGRY
-593 IRPTLIEHIQDRH
+593 IRPTLIDHIQDRH

-613 DQRACTGCAAASWRN
+613 DRRTCTGCAAAWHN
-628 QVVPRLADKAEQVID
+628 QAAPRLAHDAEQVID
-643 PLTAYQV
+643 PLTAYHV
-650 TSLLEGVVERTLGRV
+650 TSLLEGVVERTLPRV

-715 SVHAAPIVRAFLEQA
+715 SGHAAPIVRAFLERA
-730 LAGTP
+730 LADKL

-743 GIKLVPVDPYTGR
+743 GIKLIAVDPRTGER
-756 RNVPGAGA
+756 SAPGAGS

-773 EPPLEE
+773 EPPTARPPSVADGIPTAV
-779 LPASARIQF
+779 PAQE
-788 DRQCAHH
+788 AHAPPG
-795 LGEDETIHMM
+795 LTYF
-805 REEQMTCALRP
+805 R
-816 RSSLAKPF
+816 
-824 ERLST
+824 

>member
-1 MRFILRFFGF
+1 MGPREPLVLAMRFVLRFFGF
-11 AAALGSLM
+11 AVTLASLI
-19 LVSGSLAAGILLWQ
+19 LTSGSLAVGVLLWH
-33 LSADLPDHAELA
+33 LSAGLPDHAELA

-50 VTTRLHDADGTII
+50 VTTRLHAADGRII

-69 NRLYIPLAAVP
+69 NRLYLPLSMVP
-80 QRIVAAFLSAEDQ
+80 QRVVAAFLSAEDR
-93 HFYEHGGIDPK
+93 HFYEHNGIDPK
-104 GIGRAFLA
+104 GIGRAL
-112 NLTSDAGRP
+112 LTNFAGDGSRP

-144 RKLKEILLAF
+144 RKIREILLAF

-174 FGMGHYGIASAAL
+174 FGMGHYGIAAAAL

-215 HPFRQPDAAVA
+215 HPYRRTEAALA

-231 LERMAANGHIG
+231 LERMAANGY
-242 QEEADIAMEE
+242 IARCQAAAAIAE
-252 AFVVS
+252 AFTVN
-257 PRRVS
+257 PRSVS
-262 PHETQATYFAEEVR
+262 PHETLAGYFAEEVR
-276 RELAN
+276 RELAS
-281 RYGEATLYEGGL
+281 RYGERALYEGGL

-299 DPKMQSA
+299 DPKMQAA

-314 LVRFDESRGW
+314 LIRFDEARGW

-331 ASIAGDW
+331 PSAEGDW
-338 GLVLAELP
+338 GLRLAELP
-346 ASEDIHPWQQAVV
+346 ALEDIRPWQQAVV
-359 LSVDAKGAHIGLRP
+359 LAVEAKGARIGLRP
-373 DRDAAGA
+373 ERDAGGA
-380 IEAARRKGRIAT
+380 IGTARRTGRITAQ
-392 RGIRWTGKS
+392 GIRWTRKS
-401 RVSDVLRIGDV
+401 RVSDVLRVGDV
-412 IHVEPIKKATNE
+412 IHVEPITKGAAE

-430 PEISGGLVAMEPDTG
+430 PEISGALVALEPDTG

-456 SRNEFNRVTQAWRQ
+456 SQNEFNRVTQAWRQ

-476 AIVYAAALDSG
+476 AVVYAAALDSG
-487 YTPSSLILDAPL
+487 YTPSSLVLDAPL
-499 SIEQGAGQAP
+499 SIDQGAGQAP

-516 GRYDGPSTL
+516 GRYEGPSTL
-525 RMGLERS
+525 RVGLERS
-532 KNVMTVRLAREVGMP
+532 KNVMTVRLARDIGMP
-547 LVSDYAR
+547 LVADYAR

-568 SLGAGE
+568 ALGAGE

-584 AMFVNGGRY
+584 AMLVNGGRY
-593 IRPTLIEHIQDRH
+593 VRPTLIEHIQDRH

-613 DQRACTGCAAASWRN
+613 DRRACSGCSASWRN
-628 QVVPRLADKAEQVID
+628 QGPPRLADMAEQAID

-650 TSLLEGVVERTLGRV
+650 TSLLEGVVERTLPRV
-665 FSGFDR
+665 FAGFGR

-704 RPRSLGKSAYG
+704 RPRSLGRSAYG

-730 LAGTP
+730 LAGKP
-735 RTAFRVPA
+735 PSAFRVPP
-743 GIKLVPVDPYTGR
+743 GIKLIPVDPYTGER
-756 RNVPGAGA
+756 SAPGGG

-773 EPPLEE
+773 EPPAAAPPPVADWGPVD
-779 LPASARIQF
+779 LPARE
-788 DRQCAHH
+788 AHAPP
-795 LGEDETIHMM
+795 GPVYF
-805 REEQMTCALRP
+805 R
-816 RSSLAKPF
+816 
-824 ERLST
+824 